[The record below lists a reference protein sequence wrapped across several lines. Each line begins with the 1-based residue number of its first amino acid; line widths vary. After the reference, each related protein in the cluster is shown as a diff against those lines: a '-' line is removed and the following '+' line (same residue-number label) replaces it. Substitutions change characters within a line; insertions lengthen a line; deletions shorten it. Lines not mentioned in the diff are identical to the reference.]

1 MKKNL
6 AYSVARKNHKI
17 AYLFRT
23 RPDFEDIIPYDVEAL
38 RIEVDENG
46 LYTLDDLARVQDM
59 DVVVDRAIQIPIPC
73 PYSLCRDICIEY
85 WRYRHFNW

>member
-1 MKKNL
+1 M
-6 AYSVARKNHKI
+6 KI
-17 AYLFRT
+17 AYLLKA
-23 RPDFEDIIPYDVEAL
+23 RPGLEDNIPGDVEAV
-38 RIEVDENG
+38 RIEAGKDG
-46 LYTLDDLARVQDM
+46 LYTAGDLARVQDM